1 MYDEIVK
8 TVSLTYDEIEIIL
21 DVLNIRKEMCV
32 SLSETI
38 TIDELIDKFSKK

>member
-38 TIDELIDKFSKK
+38 TMDELIDKFSKK

>member
-8 TVSLTYDEIEIIL
+8 TVSLTYDEIEILL
-21 DVLNIRKEMCV
+21 DILNIRKEMCV

-38 TIDELIDKFSKK
+38 TVDELIDKFSKK

>member
-8 TVSLTYDEIEIIL
+8 TVSLTYDEIEILL
-21 DVLNIRKEMCV
+21 DILNIRKEMCV

-38 TIDELIDKFSKK
+38 TVNELIDKFSKK

>member
-8 TVSLTYDEIEIIL
+8 TVSLTYDEIEILL

-32 SLSETI
+32 SLGETI
-38 TIDELIDKFSKK
+38 TVDELIDKLSKK